1 MDNFN
6 GLKRSLGNLG
16 NKQDIYKCILDTV
29 LKFKGEFTK
38 EQVIEELKKIIES
51 KDLEKLVEDN
61 LKTLN
66 MTGIIRKTK
75 DNKYTK

>member
-16 NKQDIYKCILDTV
+16 NKQDIYKYILDTV

-38 EQVIEELKKIIES
+38 EQVIEELKKVIES